1 MDYLYLVKNEEE
13 LARLKQQT
21 ENIPPLLEEYLIFL
35 KENYQV
41 YNPPRTVVWADCNS
55 ATHAVSEL
63 PLPAYT
69 NDVRTVITPDIQ
81 VWKQLYLRQP
91 ECCGETGDAVWLRQ
105 YYNGLSQ
112 RNILQLL
119 GHEMAHH
126 SELFIDEA
134 YETAMWF
141 EEGMAEYISRK
152 YFLTP
157 QEYALQKQANELIV
171 KLHEEKHGPFSL
183 KDFNPSSY
191 GKDIGY
197 VFYCYWKSFLAV
209 DSAAQKHGGNAAE
222 VFAEF
227 RRFYEGGAEESPKS
241 WLNAN

>member
-41 YNPPRTVVWADCNS
+41 YNPPRAVVWADCNS

-69 NDVRTVITPDIQ
+69 NDVRTVITPDVQ

-91 ECCGETGDAVWLRQ
+91 ECCGETGDAVRLRQ

-157 QEYALQKQANELIV
+157 QEYALQKQANE
-171 KLHEEKHGPFSL
+171 
-183 KDFNPSSY
+183 
-191 GKDIGY
+191 
-197 VFYCYWKSFLAV
+197 FYCK
-209 DSAAQKHGGNAAE
+209 AA
-222 VFAEF
+222 
-227 RRFYEGGAEESPKS
+227 
-241 WLNAN
+241 